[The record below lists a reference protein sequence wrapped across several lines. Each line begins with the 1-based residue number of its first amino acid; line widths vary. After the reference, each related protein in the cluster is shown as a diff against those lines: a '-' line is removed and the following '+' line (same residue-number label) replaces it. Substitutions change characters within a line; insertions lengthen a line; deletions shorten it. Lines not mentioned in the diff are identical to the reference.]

1 MTGGEV
7 PVVRARA
14 AGAGAGR
21 RAPEVAVAR
30 GEALLA
36 KYLGG
41 QLGGRGLGCLK
52 TRAGGRGASGRR
64 TCRPGAGRCI
74 ERVLQ
79 TRSRAAILR
88 SLCDIASR

>member
-1 MTGGEV
+1 MVEWCGGGSGTE
-7 PVVRARA
+7 RL
-14 AGAGAGR
+14 GG
-21 RAPEVAVAR
+21 R

-41 QLGGRGLGCLK
+41 QLGGRGSGGRRRAAGRVGRGGG
-52 TRAGGRGASGRR
+52 RAG
-64 TCRPGAGRCI
+64 PGAGRCI

-88 SLCDIASR
+88 SLCDIAPQ

>member
-7 PVVRARA
+7 PVGRARA
-14 AGAGAGR
+14 AAARAGR
-21 RAPEVAVAR
+21 RTPEVAVAR

-52 TRAGGRGASGRR
+52 TGGGGRR

-88 SLCDIASR
+88 SLCDIAPR